1 MSALMQPVVPCETPS
16 GPQSAT
22 PPASAND
29 SAGTTDFLEV
39 LLSLCKAAGESVSTA
54 VVAAESAQPAESSAR
69 PGKVSKQTSDESA
82 DSAVDSGDASGA
94 MNTTP
99 LAAAASIPVLPQIIA
114 ATPINS
120 EPKDA
125 PKQVTPDVKDA
136 PKPVTPEA
144 SAGKASMEISAA
156 PAPAPA
162 PEVLSP
168 QPDALP
174 DGAASAMPSTPLAAA
189 PQASPETVAKLATS
203 PRTEIAS
210 FPESAIAKQP
220 PAQSAEA
227 PTPASAPTSLAA
239 TKHNSQSDD
248 TKQESQKP
256 NFVLPA
262 QQRAIP
268 SGDSNSQ
275 VQPDAKPAQA
285 EIPHRTGAQ
294 TGVPA
299 PTQHKQS
306 TDVSPQS
313 QPNHVSA
320 DASQVQT
327 TNVEPVTAHTSAVE
341 RVPDAAPAPAHSANM
356 PSSADTAPKDPASS
370 SRPADAFAQPAS
382 RAADPATLV
391 QNARLIQSIDTTEMR
406 VAVNTPD
413 LGRLEIHTTQHGD
426 TVGAAIRV
434 EHADTQRVMSAEAP
448 TLERTLAQHH
458 VELRGISLLDMQSGN
473 NSRHANAWE
482 PPSSPSR
489 IPREESQTST
499 DASLANVPAAPVW
512 SRSLNLLA

>member
-1 MSALMQPVVPCETPS
+1 MSALMQPVMPCETPS

-29 SAGTTDFLEV
+29 SAGTTGFLQV
-39 LLSLCKAAGESVSTA
+39 LLSLCKAAGESVTTA
-54 VVAAESAQPAESSAR
+54 VVPAESAQPAESSAR
-69 PGKVSKQTSDESA
+69 PGKASRQTSDESA
-82 DSAVDSGDASGA
+82 DSAIDSGDASGA
-94 MNTTP
+94 MSATP
-99 LAAAASIPVLPQIIA
+99 LAAAASIPVLPQVVA
-114 ATPINS
+114 APPVIS
-120 EPKDA
+120 GPKDA
-125 PKQVTPDVKDA
+125 PKQVTPQASDASKDAPRQVIPDVKDA
-136 PKPVTPEA
+136 PNQVTPKPSTE
-144 SAGKASMEISAA
+144 KASMAPLAA
-156 PAPAPA
+156 PA
-162 PEVLSP
+162 
-168 QPDALP
+168 LP
-174 DGAASAMPSTPLAAA
+174 PTPPAAA

-203 PRTEIAS
+203 PRIEIAPL
-210 FPESAIAKQP
+210 PESAIAKQP

-227 PTPASAPTSLAA
+227 PTPASAPTPLAA
-239 TKHNSQSDD
+239 TKHDSQSDD
-248 TKQESQKP
+248 TKQERQKP
-256 NFVLPA
+256 NFVLPS

-268 SGDSNSQ
+268 SSDSNSQ
-275 VQPDAKPAQA
+275 VQPDAKPTQA
-285 EIPHRTGAQ
+285 EIPHRTVAQ

-299 PTQHKQS
+299 PTEHKQS

-313 QPNHVSA
+313 QPHHVSA
-320 DASQVQT
+320 DAAPVQT
-327 TNVEPVTAHTSAVE
+327 ANVEPATAHTSAVE

-356 PSSADTAPKDPASS
+356 PPAADTAPKDPVSS

-391 QNARLIQSIDTTEMR
+391 QNARLIQSIDTAEMR
-406 VAVNTPD
+406 VAVHTPD

-499 DASLANVPAAPVW
+499 DAPLANVPAAPVW